1 MVTADS
7 IFKQVREI
15 LHEDFGLD
23 DVELSN
29 HLIDDL
35 DFDSIDSIELAVRLE
50 SVARIEVEE
59 DELKGLRTVG
69 DIVDLV
75 LRHSSAEEGGGA

>member
-1 MVTADS
+1 MANADA
-7 IFKQVREI
+7 IFKQIREI
-15 LHEDFGLD
+15 LHEDFGLENA
-23 DVELSN
+23 ELSS

-50 SVARIEVEE
+50 TVAGIDIEE
-59 DELKGLRTVG
+59 DELKGLRTVS

-75 LRHSSAEEGGGA
+75 LRHSSAEEGGAA